1 MDGQARIRQYRRL
14 PWKTEHAVH
23 RQSGGIH
30 AHAVHE
36 IFCGHRIA
44 VISANNL
51 SVYFSGIPL
60 FRDLNFVIGDNERIG
75 LVGKNGA
82 GKTTLL
88 RILAHELEPESGSI
102 VITKGFRIGYLPQEM
117 RIETGKSVWDKTYEA
132 FDEIRSI
139 DSEIE
144 ALNRELA
151 EREDYTS
158 NEYSKIIERLNLLD
172 NRRQYLG
179 AANIESEMERV
190 LLGLGFTS
198 EDFNRPVSQFSSG
211 WQMRV

>member
-1 MDGQARIRQYRRL
+1 M
-14 PWKTEHAVH
+14 
-23 RQSGGIH
+23 
-30 AHAVHE
+30 
-36 IFCGHRIA
+36 
-44 VISANNL
+44 ISANNL

-117 RIETGKSVWDKTYEA
+117 RIETGKSVWEKTYEA

-139 DSEIE
+139 DSEID
-144 ALNRELA
+144 ALNSELA
-151 EREDYTS
+151 ERKDYTS
-158 NEYSKIIERLNLLD
+158 DEYSKIIERLNLLD

-179 AANIESEMERV
+179 AANIESDMDV
-190 LLGLGFTS
+190 
-198 EDFNRPVSQFSSG
+198 
-211 WQMRV
+211 